1 MSAEEQLEI
10 LAETDV
16 LVVGAG
22 ISFLRIEL
30 TTQDHVEVQQESFSL
45 I

>member
-1 MSAEEQLEI
+1 MGSAGEPLEI

-22 ISFLRIEL
+22 SNPVAAQSRN
-30 TTQDHVEVQQESFSL
+30 
-45 I
+45 

>member
-1 MSAEEQLEI
+1 MGSAGEALEI

-22 ISFLRIEL
+22 KDFASQNRN
-30 TTQDHVEVQQESFSL
+30 
-45 I
+45 